1 MYLPSYLLDLY
12 HKCNQEILII
22 LIMLVLIFPMVVFI
36 RKVIFTIIKNYI
48 DTWNPHYNKIIKK
61 HSVYTYLLHTLL
73 SVYLIFWDNIFHPI
87 PINNPYFIISIKN
100 VILILYTGGAT
111 TILLIKSID
120 VISDIY
126 RNSFGVSEKVTPLS
140 LYVQILKISIA
151 CIAIVTI
158 TSNLLNIS
166 LVTFLTSLGAA
177 AALLTF
183 LFKDTVLGMLA
194 SLQLISQDIVRI
206 GDKISVRELHIDGIV
221 ENVTIT
227 MVKIRNSDQSVSTI
241 PTSRLLNANVIN
253 WRGIKESIARKIQRV
268 IHIDINSVMV
278 IPNSFLDELKK
289 SSYLSKD
296 IINNVILEKNNY
308 NNLTN
313 IKLFRLY
320 IVEYLKSNPAVYQ
333 KDFTFLVRQLAS
345 TSEGLPIELSIFTD
359 RIIDSAY
366 EEVQAEIF
374 DHLFAVLPEFKLKIF
389 QRS

>member
-1 MYLPSYLLDLY
+1 M
-12 HKCNQEILII
+12 LIT
-22 LIMLVLIFPMVVFI
+22 IFPMVIFL
-36 RKVIFTIIKNYI
+36 RKLISVVIKDYI
-48 DTWNPHYNKIIKK
+48 DTYPHYDKIIKK
-61 HSVYTYLLHTLL
+61 YSVRTYLLHTLL
-73 SVYLIFWDNIFHPI
+73 SVYLIFLDNNLYPVS
-87 PINNPYFIISIKN
+87 INNPHFITGIKN
-100 VILILYTGGAT
+100 AILILYTGIAT

-126 RNSFGVSEKVTPLS
+126 RDGFGISARVKPLG
-140 LYVQILKISIA
+140 LYIQILKISIA

-166 LVTFLTSLGAA
+166 LGTFLTSLGAA

-241 PTSRLLNANVIN
+241 PTSRLLNANVVN
-253 WRGIKESIARKIQRV
+253 WRGVKESVARKIQRA

-278 IPNSFLDELKK
+278 IPNSFLDQLKE

-296 IINNVILEKNNY
+296 IINNFLLERDNY

-359 RIIDSAY
+359 RIIDRAY

-374 DHLFAVLPEFKLKIF
+374 DHLFAILPEFKLKIF

>member
-1 MYLPSYLLDLY
+1 MYLSSYLLDLY
-12 HKCNQEILII
+12 HKCNKEILMI
-22 LIMLVLIFPMVVFI
+22 LIMLTTIFPMVVFL
-36 RKVIFTIIKNYI
+36 RKLISAIIKDYI
-48 DTWNPHYNKIIKK
+48 GIYPHYDKIIKK
-61 HSVYTYLLHTLL
+61 YSVHTYLLHTLL
-73 SVYLIFWDNIFHPI
+73 SVYLIFWDNNLYPV
-87 PINNPYFIISIKN
+87 PINNPHFITGIKN
-100 VILILYTGGAT
+100 AILILYTGIAT

-126 RNSFGVSEKVTPLS
+126 RDSFGVSAKVKPLS

-166 LVTFLTSLGAA
+166 LGTFLTSLGAA

-183 LFKDTVLGMLA
+183 LFKDTLLGMFA

-206 GDKISVRELHIDGIV
+206 GDRISVGALHIDGIV
-221 ENVTIT
+221 ENITIT
-227 MVKIRNSDQSVSTI
+227 VVKIRNSDQSISTI
-241 PTSRLLNANVIN
+241 STSSLLNTNVIN
-253 WRGIKESIARKIQRV
+253 WRGIKESVARKIQRA
-268 IHIDINSVMV
+268 IHIDINSVMF

-296 IINNVILEKNNY
+296 VMNNVILERDYY

-345 TSEGLPIELSIFTD
+345 TPAGLPIELSVFTD
-359 RIIDSAY
+359 RITDSTY

-374 DHLFAVLPEFKLKIF
+374 DHLFAILPEFKLKIF
-389 QRS
+389 QRG